1 MPKTIL
7 IVDDSMSLRQVVNL
21 ALTRAGYEVIEATD
35 GQDALTKL
43 DGRKINLIVSDV
55 NMPRMDG
62 ITFVTQVK
70 QNPRYK
76 FTPII
81 MLTTESQDAK
91 KEQGRAAGAKAW
103 IVKPFNPPILLDA
116 VSKLI
121 LPQRSCHGPRI
132 LVA

>member
-1 MPKTIL
+1 MAKTIL
-7 IVDDSMSLRQVVNL
+7 IVDDSSSLRQVVNL
-21 ALTRAGYEVIEATD
+21 ALSRAGYEVIEATD

-81 MLTTESQDAK
+81 MLTTEGQDAK

-121 LPQRSCHGPRI
+121 LP
-132 LVA
+132 